1 MQRIVV
7 VTLGILAL
15 AGPALAQRA
24 EVVGSS
30 VALRTA
36 PETRARVMRMLR
48 TGDQLDVL
56 ERRNG
61 WTRLKQPAGDGWAQD
76 SGLRFPTAN
85 TAATPAR
92 LSISNTSLSLNLAR
106 AQPPGAQ
113 LASAGRAT
121 QSQTPASQSPPPT
134 PRPSLRLAPTSSST
148 GSSPTAASAGPPRVR
163 VGDVFVARQGVNV
176 RSGPGARFRELGAL
190 DAGDSITVEDWI
202 GPWYGFDF
210 AGQRGWVHKGNLR
223 SGPYTGALAL
233 GDPTNPQR
241 MGAIVTPAP
250 AGSAS
255 PSASAGSS
263 SNASGQPATRPNGT
277 TTRAA
282 LAAASQAASNA
293 SQSTPPSSQTT
304 PGTGQPPPSNPNRPV
319 SRAGF
324 VQLAA
329 SGPGFYSYTSAG
341 NRWGLPNMVYGIERV
356 GRRWEPLN
364 RPRIGTGDLSYE
376 NGGRMRGHVSHRKG
390 EDVDVRP
397 VRNDGGERPVTIN
410 QRAYSREFTRELIN
424 LFYDEHGSNFDLCL
438 FNDAQ
443 TDHTRYYA
451 NHHNHFHLR
460 IHK

>member
-7 VTLGILAL
+7 LTLGLL
-15 AGPALAQRA
+15 VVAGPVLAQRA

-36 PETRARVMRMLR
+36 PETNARVMRMLR

-76 SGLRFPTAN
+76 GGLRFPTSG

-92 LSISNTSLSLNLAR
+92 ISLANTSLSLNLTR
-106 AQPPGAQ
+106 AQPPGGKLAPAGGTAPAPASTS
-113 LASAGRAT
+113 ASA
-121 QSQTPASQSPPPT
+121 STPG
-134 PRPSLRLAPTSSST
+134 PSLRLTPST
-148 GSSPTAASAGPPRVR
+148 TASAPSPPPASSAPPRVR
-163 VGDVFVARQGVNV
+163 VGDVYVARHAVSV
-176 RSGPGARFRELGAL
+176 RSGPGARFRELGGL

-233 GDPTNPQR
+233 GDPNNPQR
-241 MGAIVTPAP
+241 MGAIVTPAAASSASP
-250 AGSAS
+250 NASAS
-255 PSASAGSS
+255 PSSSAG
-263 SNASGQPATRPNGT
+263 GQPATNPNGT

-282 LAAASQAASNA
+282 LAAASQTASNA
-293 SQSTPPSSQTT
+293 SQSTPPSSQAT

-376 NGGRMRGHVSHRKG
+376 NGGRMRGHVSHRRG

-410 QRAYSREFTRELIN
+410 QRAYSREFTRELID
-424 LFYDEHGSNFDLCL
+424 LFYDEHGTNFDLCL
-438 FNDAQ
+438 FNDSQ
-443 TDHTRYYA
+443 TNHTRFWP